1 MNEIFLGGMGTN
13 RFGKENT
20 LGIEFL
26 FDGVQAGIVGSPE
39 CLLAVRLIDVG
50 LIDEL
55 VSHYGGRGDQKARV
69 IPLPDNNQLPE
80 KCLSTSSYDCW

>member
-1 MNEIFLGGMGTN
+1 MGTN

-20 LGIEFL
+20 RGIVFL
-26 FDGVQAGIVGSPE
+26 LDGVQAGIVGSPE

-55 VSHYGGRGDQKARV
+55 VSHYSEWGDYKA
-69 IPLPDNNQLPE
+69 
-80 KCLSTSSYDCW
+80 

>member
-1 MNEIFLGGMGTN
+1 MGTN

-20 LGIEFL
+20 LGIIFL
-26 FDGVQAGIVGSPE
+26 FNRVQAGIVGSPE

-50 LIDEL
+50 LMDEL
-55 VSHYGGRGDQKARV
+55 VSYYSGRKDQKARV

-80 KCLSTSSYDCW
+80 KRLSTSSYGCW